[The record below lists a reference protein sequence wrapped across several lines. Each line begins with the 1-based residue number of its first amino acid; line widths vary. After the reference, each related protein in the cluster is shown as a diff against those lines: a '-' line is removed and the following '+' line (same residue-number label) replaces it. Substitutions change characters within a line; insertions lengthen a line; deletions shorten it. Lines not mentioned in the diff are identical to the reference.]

1 MKNYELTKLPNG
13 LRVLTVP
20 MKGRQSCG
28 VAVWIRTGA
37 RYESIR
43 EAGISHFLEHM
54 LFKGTVTRNAQQ
66 IKQAVEGVGGSM
78 NAFTGEEM
86 TCYFAKLLK
95 PHMPAAME
103 VLADMVLNSVFP
115 TAEVEKE
122 RSVILEEIKMYKDL
136 PSHEAHEKM
145 SALLWPKHSLGRP
158 IAGTMASVSALKRAN
173 LVDYL
178 ERYYGPANMLVSV
191 AGDVKHKDVLKQVQK
206 HFNFRARVK
215 PSRFDKAEFSRA
227 GQRVWI
233 HKKKI
238 EQTHLVLAFQGFARV
253 HPDRYK
259 LSLLHVLLG
268 ANMSSRLF
276 EEVREK
282 RGLAYEIK
290 SGLVSY
296 LDTGAFIV
304 SAGVEA
310 KKAPDCIRV
319 ILNELRQISKQ
330 PPAADELKRAK
341 DFFMSQIC
349 MGVEDTLD
357 NLLWAGDRVIS
368 GRSVPDLVK
377 IRKNIQEVTAEQV
390 SAVAKHL
397 FQNSKM
403 YFTAAGPISDS
414 LKRQMQKTLK
424 LESH

>member
-1 MKNYELTKLPNG
+1 MTQYQLTKLANG
-13 LRVLTVP
+13 LKVLTVP
-20 MKGRQSCG
+20 MQGRQSCG

-37 RYESIR
+37 RYESNR

-54 LFKGTVTRNAQQ
+54 LFKGTVKRNAQQ
-66 IKQAVEGVGGSM
+66 IKQAVEGVGGVM

-95 PHMPAAME
+95 PHMGTAME
-103 VLADMVLNSVFP
+103 VLSDMVLNSTFP
-115 TAEVEKE
+115 QNEVEKE

-136 PSHEAHEKM
+136 PAHEAHEKM

-158 IAGTMASVSALKRAN
+158 IAGTAESVMGLKREHLAA
-173 LVDYL
+173 YL
-178 ERYYGPANMLVSV
+178 ERNYGPANMLISV
-191 AGDVKHKDVLKQVQK
+191 AGDVKHKDVVKAAQK
-206 HFNFRARVK
+206 YFIFHKKVSPTQF
-215 PSRFDKAEFSRA
+215 SKAEFLKK

-233 HKKKI
+233 KNKKI
-238 EQTHLVLAFQGFARV
+238 EQTHLILGFQGFARV

-319 ILNELRQISKQ
+319 VLNELRRIAKE
-330 PPAADELKRAK
+330 PPAAEELKRAK

-357 NLLWAGDRVIS
+357 HLLWAGDRVIS
-368 GRSVPDLVK
+368 GRNVPDLRK
-377 IRKNIQEVTAEQV
+377 IRRNIGSVTPEQI
-390 SAVAKHL
+390 SSVAKHL
-397 FQNSKM
+397 FQKSKM
-403 YFTAAGPISDS
+403 YFSAVGPVSAS
-414 LKRQMQKTLK
+414 LKAQMQKALTW
-424 LESH
+424 ES